1 MIGKQILSDLDLN
14 ELNETRLILS
24 KWSIKRD
31 SEIGKVVA
39 RVVNCDETSGKYKEF
54 FKLCTRDIIEAVEK
68 RLPWLYNH
76 PKLKYESLAGACVAF
91 FGLIVYRI
99 MINFPRR
106 EGRMDEDKELD
117 INLVLLYLGADFLL
131 DDSEV
136 DESTKRELVRC
147 IDKGEKRS
155 NDERVQSVLDI
166 MYRLFEDEPLSRDGI
181 MDAWESEKRAER
193 QKRSIESCEDPFE
206 VLWDISGD
214 KGYKTVL
221 MANKIIN
228 SGQDLPQ
235 SKIVG
240 NVTQHVDDLVD
251 HATDKA
257 ASINTAVTILMKEGK
272 CLDKYLYRV
281 LREISEMTEIP
292 LLGIAYVQIV
302 CNCGANNS
310 YTSAE
315 MRRLLGDFL
324 IFSRYR
330 QFEKFIEYL
339 SN

>member
-1 MIGKQILSDLDLN
+1 MSNYVLSDLSLS

-24 KWSIKRD
+24 KWSLKKD
-31 SEIGKVVA
+31 SEIGKNIA
-39 RVVNCDETSGKYKEF
+39 NAVNCNETSEKYKAF
-54 FKLCTRDIIEAVEK
+54 FKLCTKDIINAVEK

-91 FGLIVYRI
+91 FGLIVYRT

-106 EGRMDEDKELD
+106 EGRMDKDKELD

-147 IDKGEKRS
+147 IDEEEKTS
-155 NDERVQSVLDI
+155 NDHRVQSVLDI
-166 MYRLFEDEPLSRDGI
+166 MYKLFEDEPLSREGI
-181 MDAWESEKRAER
+181 MDAWESEKMAEK
-193 QKRSIESCEDPFE
+193 QKRRLADEDGAFE
-206 VLWDISGD
+206 ILWDISGD

-240 NVTQHVDDLVD
+240 FVTQHVDDLVD

-257 ASINTAVTILMKEGK
+257 AGINTAVTILMKEDK

-281 LREISEMTEIP
+281 LREISGMTEIP
-292 LLGIAYVQIV
+292 LLGITYVQIV
-302 CNCGANNS
+302 CNCGTNNPYAS
-310 YTSAE
+310 VE

-324 IFSRYR
+324 LFNRYR

-339 SN
+339 TMD

>member
-1 MIGKQILSDLDLN
+1 MSNYILSDLSVS

-31 SEIGKVVA
+31 SDIGKKIA
-39 RVVNCDETSGKYKEF
+39 NVVNCNETSEKYKAF
-54 FKLCTRDIIEAVEK
+54 FKLCTQDIINAVEK
-68 RLPWLYNH
+68 HLPWLYNH

-99 MINFPRR
+99 MVNFPRR

-147 IDKGEKRS
+147 IDDGETTS
-155 NDERVQSVLDI
+155 DDYRVQSVLDI
-166 MYRLFEDEPLSRDGI
+166 MYKLFEDEPLSRDGI
-181 MDAWESEKRAER
+181 MEAWESEKRAER
-193 QKRSIESCEDPFE
+193 QKRGLATDDDDAFDT
-206 VLWDISGD
+206 LWDISGD

-240 NVTQHVDDLVD
+240 FVTQHVDDLVD

-257 ASINTAVTILMKEGK
+257 AGINTAVTILMKKDK
-272 CLDKYLYRV
+272 CLDKYLHRV

-292 LLGIAYVQIV
+292 FLGIAYVQIV
-302 CNCGANNS
+302 CNCGSNNPYAS
-310 YTSAE
+310 TE